1 MSKQAKTVQE
11 LMDELSALV
20 AWFESDDFTL
30 EEATTRFAKAEGLA
44 AEIEKQ
50 LGEFKNEINVLK
62 QKFD

>member
-30 EEATTRFAKAEGLA
+30 EEATKQFAKAEALA

-50 LGEFKNEINVLK
+50 LGEFKNEINGLK